1 MQGRR
6 RPWWAWALVGP
17 AALVGIILAVWK
29 LPSLL
34 YGDVSQASADAR
46 LQAASGF
53 RTALIAGLAGLAAV
67 GSLVMAS
74 RTYRLT
80 QQGQLT
86 DRYSKAIEQ
95 LGSDKLDVRLGGIYA
110 LERIAKD
117 SAADG
122 ATIAEVLTAFIR
134 GRAPWPPTQQ
144 EQPGE
149 DTPIKEIP
157 YLRYRAADV
166 QATLTVLGRQPSMT
180 SSQPPNLS
188 DTDLRRADLSNADL
202 QATRLLGTRLQGAN
216 IRAAKLQR
224 VDLCHAQLYGA
235 RSNAKTVWPEG
246 FDWRAAGVE
255 LLED

>member
-1 MQGRR
+1 MQGKRW
-6 RPWWAWALVGP
+6 PWWAWALVGP
-17 AALVGIILAVWK
+17 AALAGIILAVWK

-34 YGDVSQASADAR
+34 YGDISQASADAR

-53 RTALIAGLAGLAAV
+53 RTALVAGLAGLAAL

-80 QQGQLT
+80 QQSQLT
-86 DRYSKAIEQ
+86 DRYTKAIEQ
-95 LGSDKLDVRLGGIYA
+95 LGSDKLDGRLGGIYA
-110 LERIAKD
+110 LERIAKE

-134 GRAPWPPTQQ
+134 GRAPWPPARPD
-144 EQPGE
+144 QPGE

-166 QATLTVLGRQPSMT
+166 QAALTVLGRQPNMIE
-180 SSQPPNLS
+180 SQAPNLS

-202 QATRLLGTRLQGAN
+202 QGTRLLGARLQGAN
-216 IRAAKLQR
+216 VRAAQLQSVNMR
-224 VDLCHAQLYGA
+224 HAQLQGA

-246 FDWRAAGVE
+246 FDWKAAGVE